1 MSQYIVMP
9 FGMKFSSFT
18 FQRLMNMISSGLENC
33 RSHSDDTWKITWR
46 QFARL
51 SNENLEINLG
61 KSELCRACVSF
72 LVYVVGYS
80 ELKTI
85 KVLSLNSLGLI
96 SKMQL
101 MRSVGMA
108 RNYPKCGSNI
118 SIIAEPRDQFVK
130 YKNHVSLI

>member
-1 MSQYIVMP
+1 MSACATPDGLSQYTVMP

-18 FQRLMNMISSGLENC
+18 FQRLMNMISSGLEDC

-46 QFARL
+46 QFAIL
-51 SNENLEINLG
+51 SNENLDINLG

-85 KVLSLNSLGLI
+85 KVQIKTI
-96 SKMQL
+96 SKL
-101 MRSVGMA
+101 HGGLSVKRA
-108 RNYPKCGSNI
+108 DAFCG
-118 SIIAEPRDQFVK
+118 
-130 YKNHVSLI
+130 HC